1 MLEVLR
7 PRALRLRTRMW
18 WSDPAGHCRDRVLGP
33 SDWDLATA
41 DEQEQVRAFADVVPV
56 HTVLRNARQLSFRG
70 FDDRD
75 AFRVVADD
83 DVTRSFLEKQ
93 VLQDRMQGGLRDI
106 ASWLLSY
113 TLFERRGFAEIA
125 FASKDDRTVFKG
137 LRVHNQRTIER
148 SGAAYVYHPQ
158 REVGYV
164 VTNGQPREILPARMI
179 DVARDLPVSSDELVG
194 RVLAACWEDR
204 LTSHASLAGMQAAAQ
219 PELSGWRWQAV
230 RLRQR
235 GLPSRTLL
243 SAQITYD
250 LYGSLIEHGIFFSE
264 PVFTPHFLRWQH
276 HVAMSEL
283 GARRDALVDLL
294 NHRVIAPLVE
304 MNALAGTARLEAV
317 GVLTQQELDELYEKA
332 QQTDQRPYEFYVMTT
347 PRAPR
352 N

>member
-1 MLEVLR
+1 VLEAIR
-7 PRALRLRTRMW
+7 PAALRLRARMW
-18 WSDPAGHCRDRVLGP
+18 WSDPAEQCRNALLGP
-33 SDWDLATA
+33 SDWDLAAT
-41 DEQEQVRAFADVVPV
+41 DEQEQIRAFAQVVPV

-75 AFRVVADD
+75 AFRVVAEDD
-83 DVTRSFLEKQ
+83 ATGSFLEKQ
-93 VLQDRMQGGLRDI
+93 VLQDRMQGGLRDT

-125 FASKDDRTVFKG
+125 FTSKDDRTIFRG
-137 LRVHNQRTIER
+137 LRVHNPRTIER
-148 SGAAYVYHPQ
+148 SRAAYLYHPQ

-164 VTNGQPREILPARMI
+164 VTNGQPREIPPARMI
-179 DVARDLPVSSDELVG
+179 DVARDLPVSGDELVG

-204 LTSHASLAGMQAAAQ
+204 LTSHTSLAAMQAAAQ

-235 GLPSRTLL
+235 ALPSRTLL
-243 SAQITYD
+243 TAQVTYD

-276 HVAMSEL
+276 HLAMSEL
-283 GARRDALVDLL
+283 GARRDAVVDLL
-294 NHRVIAPLVE
+294 NRRVIAPLIE
-304 MNALAGTARLEAV
+304 MNQLAGTARLEAV

-332 QQTDQRPYEFYVMTT
+332 QKADERPYEFYVTTT
-347 PRAPR
+347 PRIPP